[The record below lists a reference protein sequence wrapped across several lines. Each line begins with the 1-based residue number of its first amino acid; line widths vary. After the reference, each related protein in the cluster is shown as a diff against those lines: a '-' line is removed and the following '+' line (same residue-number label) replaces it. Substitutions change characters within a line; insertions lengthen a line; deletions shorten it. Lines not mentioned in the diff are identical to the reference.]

1 MRRAL
6 VALPLFVV
14 SACAEDVAATAA
26 PGAAT
31 VEHVIDGD
39 TLVVDIGGVE
49 EHVRLIGIDTP
60 ETVAPER
67 PVECWGPEASAR
79 TKELLPPG
87 TALLLERDVEARDDF
102 GRLLAYVTKV
112 DDDTFV
118 NLQLVEEGAAD
129 ARSYPP
135 NTARQPELDA
145 AEQRARAAGAGMW
158 GACAGSL
165 GA

>member
-6 VALPLFVV
+6 VLLLLVA
-14 SACAEDVAATAA
+14 ACAEEATGPSE

-31 VEHVIDGD
+31 VVHVIDGD
-39 TLVVDIGGVE
+39 TLIVDVGGVE

-87 TALLLERDVEARDDF
+87 TELRVERDSEARDHY
-102 GRLLAYVTKV
+102 GRLLAYVTRA
-112 DDDTFV
+112 DDGTFV

-145 AEQRARAAGAGMW
+145 AERGARAAGTGMW

-165 GA
+165 GTQ